1 MTTTRS
7 VHVFR
12 YLLMIF
18 FSSLFTTSVVSAK
31 SDSVMNSETFDGLK
45 LRNIGPA
52 LMSGRIAD
60 IDIDPNDK
68 NVWVVGVGSGGVWK
82 TTNAG
87 VTWQPIFDDQSVYSI
102 GTVAIDPNNSSTIW
116 VGTGENVS
124 GRHVGFGD
132 GIYVSHDGGATWL
145 DKGLKDSEHVSE
157 IIIHPSNPN
166 IVWVAAQGPLWSKGG
181 QRGLFK
187 STDGGDTWKR
197 TLGDNQ
203 WVGVTDLQIDPRN
216 PDRLYAAT
224 WQRHRTVAAVLD
236 GGEGTGIH
244 RSEDGGETWVQL
256 NPHTDKKDADKKK
269 KVLSQNSGLPKSKMG
284 KIGLAISP
292 INPDVL
298 YAAIELD
305 RRTGAVYKSTNRGA
319 SWTKQSDAVG
329 GGTGPHYYQELYA
342 SPHHFDR
349 IYLAGPGMQQSN
361 DGGKTFFA
369 MKEEHK
375 HGDNHSLTFSS
386 TDKDYLLMGSDGGIY
401 ESFDDGDNWRYIP
414 NLPITQYYKVAVDDA
429 APFYNIYGG
438 TQDNGTQGGPSRT
451 NNRNG
456 IRNSDWEMVLFA
468 DGHQPATEPGNPN
481 IMYAEWQQGN
491 LVRVDRTN
499 GELVFIQPQPAEGD
513 PEERFN
519 WDAPILVSPHKATR
533 IYHASQRVW
542 RSEDRGDTWTAIS
555 GDLTKNLD
563 RIEQPIMDGKP
574 GWDAAWDMWAMS
586 NYSTITSLAESPKK
600 EGLIYAGSDDG
611 LIHVTENGGKD
622 WRKIKVSSLP
632 GVPDSAFINDIR
644 ADLFDAD
651 TVYIALDNHKFGDY
665 KPYLLKSTN
674 RGKSWKSI
682 AGDLPKKH
690 LVWRVV
696 QDHIKSSL
704 MFAATEFGVFF
715 TVNSGKNWVELNGGV
730 PTISFRD
737 IAIQRRENDLVLA
750 SFGRGFY
757 VLDDYSALRDVSEKS
772 LAQSKLF
779 TPRKAWWYI
788 EQGPLSRFESKGY
801 QGASFYNAPNP
812 DFGAT
817 FTYYLKDAVKT
828 KKQIRQEKEAKLKD
842 QNNIPFPGWQAVE
855 QERRQQQPQIWLT
868 VKNSEGKVV
877 RRVAGTNNKGFNRV
891 SWDLGIPNSEAI
903 TTANPGDDQSYIQ
916 ISFLSAPGKYTVEL
930 SQQLDGVVTPLG
942 EAQEFLVEPMA
953 PGSLK
958 GAPTQQVVEF
968 WQAIS
973 DIKRDASATHYA
985 LDEAQNKVKMLA
997 LALQRSKAS
1006 PGNLDQQLHGIRSE
1020 LLDISHQLN
1029 GDASKFE
1036 VYLNNVKTVSNLIG
1050 VAELGTSFSTYGPTP
1065 THRQSLK
1072 LALKKLDLE
1081 KVKLKAIIELK
1092 IPALEKQL
1100 RENGAPWVK
1109 QQRLP

>member
-1 MTTTRS
+1 MNISRLLQPVCLSIILFALPLSTS
-7 VHVFR
+7 IVF
-12 YLLMIF
+12 
-18 FSSLFTTSVVSAK
+18 AK
-31 SDSVMNSETFDGLK
+31 SDSPMTSATFDGLK
-45 LRNIGPA
+45 FRNIGPA

-60 IDIDPNDK
+60 IDIDLRDK
-68 NVWVVGVGSGGVWK
+68 NVWIVGVGSGGVWK

-102 GTVAIDPNNSSTIW
+102 GTVTIDPNNSSTIW

-132 GIYVSHDGGATWL
+132 GVYVSHDGGHTWL
-145 DKGLKDSEHVSE
+145 DRGLKDSEHISE
-157 IIIHPSNPN
+157 IIVHPNDPN

-187 STDGGDTWKR
+187 STNGGETWKR
-197 TLGDNQ
+197 VLGDNQ
-203 WVGVTDLQIDPRN
+203 WVGVTDLLIDPRN

-224 WQRHRTVAAVLD
+224 WQRHRTVAALID

-256 NPHTDKKDADKKK
+256 SPASKKSKKANKALSK
-269 KVLSQNSGLPKSKMG
+269 KSGLPDTKMG

-298 YAAIELD
+298 YAAIELN
-305 RRTGAVYKSTNRGA
+305 RRTGAVYKSTDRGA
-319 SWTKQSDAVG
+319 SWSKQSDAVG

-361 DGGKTFFA
+361 DGGKTFFP

-375 HGDNHSLTFSS
+375 HGDNHSLTFSA

-401 ESFDDGDNWRYIP
+401 ESFDDGENWRYLP

-429 APFYNIYGG
+429 APFYNVYGG

-519 WDAPILVSPHKATR
+519 WDAPILVSPHQPTR
-533 IYHASQRVW
+533 IYYASQRVW
-542 RSEDRGDTWTAIS
+542 RSDDRGDSWTVIS
-555 GDLTKNLD
+555 SDLTKNLD
-563 RIEQPIMDGKP
+563 RIKQPIMDGQP

-611 LIHVTENGGKD
+611 LIHVTENGGKN
-622 WRKIKVSSLP
+622 WRKVKVSSLP
-632 GVPDSAFINDIR
+632 GVPDSAFVNDIK
-644 ADLFDAD
+644 ADLFDPD

-696 QDHIKSSL
+696 QDHIKPSL
-704 MFAATEFGVFF
+704 MFTATEFGVFF
-715 TVNSGKNWVELNGGV
+715 TYNAGKNWIELNGGI

-737 IAIQRRENDLVLA
+737 AAIQRRENDLVLA
-750 SFGRGFY
+750 SFGRGFFI
-757 VLDDYSALRDVSEKS
+757 LDDYSSLRDVSEKS

-779 TPRKAWWYI
+779 KPRKAWWYI

-817 FTYYLKDAVKT
+817 FTYYLKDALKT
-828 KKQIRQEKEAKLKD
+828 KKQIRQQKESKLKD

-855 QERRQQQPQIWLT
+855 EERRQQQPKIWLT
-868 VKNSEGKVV
+868 VKNAAGEVV
-877 RRVAGTNNKGFNRV
+877 RRIQGTNNKGFNRV
-891 SWDLGIPNSEAI
+891 SWDLGIPKSDAI
-903 TTANPGDDQSYIQ
+903 TTAKPGDDQSYIQ
-916 ISFLSAPGKYTVEL
+916 ISFLSAPGEYSVEL
-930 SQQLDGVVTPLG
+930 SQQMDGVISQLG
-942 EAQEFLVEPMA
+942 EPQTFMVEPMA

-958 GAPTQQVVEF
+958 GAPTQQVVDF
-968 WQAIS
+968 WKAVS
-973 DIKRDASATHYA
+973 DIKGESSAVHVS
-985 LDEAQNKVKMLA
+985 LSELQNKIKMLA
-997 LALQRSKAS
+997 IALERSNAA
-1006 PGNLDQQLHGIRSE
+1006 PGELDKELHKIRSE
-1020 LLDISHQLN
+1020 LLDIDYQLN
-1029 GDASKFE
+1029 GDPSKFE
-1036 VYLNNVKTVSNLIG
+1036 VYLNNVKTVNNLIG

-1072 LALKKLDLE
+1072 LARKKLDLE
-1081 KVKLKAIIELK
+1081 KAKLKAIIEVK
-1092 IPALEKQL
+1092 IPRLEKKL
-1100 RENGAPWVK
+1100 KENGAPWVK
-1109 QQRLP
+1109 QQSLP